1 MGNLSHQQL
10 ADGLDHIQDS
20 PGNAGL
26 IEMLVIRPDVDKR
39 EVVDRAE
46 FEVGAGLAG
55 DNYLARGSDRTED
68 GKAHPEAQ
76 ITIMN
81 SRVLNLISGGD
92 RERWPLAGDQILV
105 DMDLSRSNL
114 PTGARLSLGTAVLVV
129 SAKPHTGC
137 AKFAQRFGLDAAKW
151 INADPELR
159 LRGINAMVVTA
170 GSCAVGDVIT
180 KI

>member
-1 MGNLSHQQL
+1 MGNLNHQQL

-20 PGNAGL
+20 PSNAGL
-26 IEMLVIRPDVDKR
+26 IEMLVLRPEIDDR
-39 EVVDRAE
+39 RVVDRAD
-46 FEVGAGLAG
+46 FGVGTGMVG
-55 DNYLARGSDRTED
+55 DNYVARGNDRTDD

-76 ITIMN
+76 VTIMN
-81 SRVLNLISGGD
+81 SRVLNLISEGD

-105 DMDLSRSNL
+105 DMDLSRGNL
-114 PTGARLSLGTAVLVV
+114 PAGTRLSLGTVVLEV

-151 INADPELR
+151 INSDAELR

-170 GSCAVGDVIT
+170 GTCSVGDVIT
-180 KI
+180 KL